1 MTKMNKKTKII
12 IILLAAGVLLFSAVQ
27 FIIIP
32 SINHRQE
39 QYAAAQNDSLTHD
52 INSVLKYKSQY
63 IGDNSNT
70 VNLFY
75 NLPLNNVS
83 MKFQINSDDCSL
95 TVNYLDTVWNIGEE
109 KVQRDL
115 VYNSATAF
123 SLIDNLT
130 KITYE
135 FSGKSYF
142 FTRSQFENVFGTPLP
157 SLLNQKILSEKIQSK
172 LDDTKFVEEFY

>member
-1 MTKMNKKTKII
+1 MKMNKKTKII
-12 IILLAAGVLLFSAVQ
+12 IILLVVGALLFSVVQ

-32 SINHRQE
+32 TINHRQE
-39 QYAAAQNDSLTHD
+39 QYAVAQTDSLTHD

-70 VNLFY
+70 ANLFY

-95 TVNYLDTVWNIGEE
+95 TVNYLDTIWNIGEE

-115 VYNSATAF
+115 VYNSAAAF

-135 FSGKSYF
+135 FSGKSYS
-142 FTRSQFENVFGTPLP
+142 FTRSQFENAFGTPLS
-157 SLLNQKILSEKIQSK
+157 SLLNQKVWSEKIQSK
-172 LDDTKFVEEFY
+172 LDDTTFVEEFY